1 MNSSMHVIW
10 ARGQRADTYYH
21 RPTAGVD
28 NPNLNISDTNYYK
41 RDELKYHGQ
50 YSANNNRGFTT
61 INFYGE
67 SLSVFFSELNI
78 HILSGHIMPHR
89 RQCDVISYARWV
101 YLKIMFL

>member
-1 MNSSMHVIW
+1 MREYIRNSNSISAVSAERSDHSIMNSSMHVIW

-67 SLSVFFSELNI
+67 STSVYMYFF
-78 HILSGHIMPHR
+78 
-89 RQCDVISYARWV
+89 
-101 YLKIMFL
+101 F